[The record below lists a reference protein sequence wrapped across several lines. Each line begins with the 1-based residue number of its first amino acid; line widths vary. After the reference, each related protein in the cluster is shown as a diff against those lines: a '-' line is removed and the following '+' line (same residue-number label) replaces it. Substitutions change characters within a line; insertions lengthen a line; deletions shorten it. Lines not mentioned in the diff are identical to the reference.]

1 MTEIT
6 TVEELDERIRALAS
20 HEAILEINARGDIEA
35 GVRWEHITDV
45 LLDTFAGYSDGWAS
59 AGDVVGDLADV
70 FADAFAQVATTTE
83 EEGT

>member
-1 MTEIT
+1 
-6 TVEELDERIRALAS
+6 
-20 HEAILEINARGDIEA
+20 
-35 GVRWEHITDV
+35 V